1 VLDAVI
7 FVSVSDSVGFAK
19 RCALGAMVNLVVMAE
34 AHLGGQRGMVMGARR
49 FGPRFREALEAF
61 EVGDLTI
68 SR

>member
-1 VLDAVI
+1 
-7 FVSVSDSVGFAK
+7 
-19 RCALGAMVNLVVMAE
+19 MVNLVVMEE